1 MVHLLE
7 NISIATK
14 LALGFGLMLLLSLVL
29 AITGWVGLNHVS
41 SHSEQVFAI
50 QKFNKVIS
58 DTKAARENYLR
69 TASTE
74 DKNALAAEIDTMLS
88 MLAEQKMFYQQD
100 PQLKDT
106 FNNVTLYID
115 RYRDIFLQLVPL
127 SEAKLSAK
135 KNVLQ
140 QSQQLKTTLTSLE
153 AQLNSEAEQTNEW
166 LTAQQVAQA
175 HIYALE
181 TIDSLS
187 TWLTSNKDAEQL
199 PSALS
204 QQLTQLTQQFA
215 GINQRHGDAAIAQ
228 VQQQVAQ
235 LTTGITEYTQQSQ
248 AVTDKVQ
255 EYVEVARN
263 IRQDV
268 DALEQGLQTRQQQFS
283 LQAKWTLVGV
293 SLVSL
298 CIGLA
303 ATLLITRLI
312 AKPLHDTA
320 LAAARIAKGD
330 LTNAISSTRKD
341 EVGMLQQAIGQMTHA
356 LTELIHNVSGGISE
370 LNLAADQLS
379 SVTEQNRRGM
389 ADQQVETEQVA
400 TAMNEM
406 TATVHEVATNA
417 EQAAEA
423 TSNAEQVTHAGQQ
436 AMDASLQVVNRL
448 LQDLNNTAEAMQTLA
463 KQTEGIGSVMEV
475 IKSVAEQTNLLAL
488 NAAIEAARAGEAGR
502 GFAVVADEVRSLA
515 QRTQESTAEIEN
527 IVSQLQTGA
536 RHSLQMMQ
544 NSRERANANAKASQE
559 VGELFSQIAQAVSHV
574 QQMNHQI
581 AAAAEEQ
588 SLVAEEINRR
598 ISQVSEIANQTSASS
613 NETAAATQRLAE
625 LGDQLDNS
633 IKGFRT

>member
-1 MVHLLE
+1 MAHLLE
-7 NISIATK
+7 NFSIATK
-14 LALGFGLMLLLSLVL
+14 LALGFGVVLLLSLVL
-29 AITGWVGLNHVS
+29 ALTGWIGLNHVT

-69 TASTE
+69 TASAE
-74 DKNALAAEIDTMLS
+74 DKNNLTIEIDTMLS
-88 MLAEQKMFYQQD
+88 MLADQKAFYQQD
-100 PQLKDT
+100 TELKNT
-106 FNNVTLYID
+106 FNNVTHYIQ
-115 RYRDIFLQLVPL
+115 RYREIFLQLVPL
-127 SEAKLSAK
+127 NEAKLAAK

-140 QSQQLKTTLTSLE
+140 HINLLKTELTQFNH
-153 AQLNSEAEQTNEW
+153 QLVQTAEQNNDWYKAE
-166 LTAQQVAQA
+166 QVAQA
-175 HIYALE
+175 HIQTL
-181 TIDSLS
+181 TITYDVADWLGSSRESNQLLS
-187 TWLTSNKDAEQL
+187 GLK
-199 PSALS
+199 
-204 QQLTQLTQQFA
+204 QQLNELAQQFA
-215 GINQRHGDAAIAQ
+215 SLGQRYGDSSLTQAQ
-228 VQQQVAQ
+228 Q
-235 LTTGITEYTQQSQ
+235 LLTQISAESTQYANQSQ
-248 AVTDKVQ
+248 AITDKVQ

-268 DALEQGLQTRQQQFS
+268 DTLEGGLQTRQQRFS
-283 LQAKWTLVGV
+283 QQAKWTLISV

-303 ATLLITRLI
+303 ATLVITRLI

-330 LTNAISSTRKD
+330 LTNAISSSRKD
-341 EVGMLQQAIGQMTHA
+341 EVGMLQRAIGEMTHA
-356 LTELIHNVSGGISE
+356 LTELIGNVSGGIAE
-370 LNLAADQLS
+370 LSVAADQLS
-379 SVTEQNRRGM
+379 AVSEQNRRGM
-389 ADQQVETEQVA
+389 AEQQVETEQVA

-406 TATVHEVATNA
+406 TATVHEVASNA

-423 TSNAEQVTHAGQQ
+423 TGNAERVTIAGQQ
-436 AMDASLQVVNRL
+436 AMNESLQVVSRL
-448 LQDLNNTAEAMQTLA
+448 LQDLNNTADAMQTLA
-463 KQTEGIGSVMEV
+463 KQTEGIGTVMEV

-527 IVSQLQTGA
+527 IVSQLQSGA
-536 RHSLQMMQ
+536 RQSLQMMQ
-544 NSRERANANAKASQE
+544 SSRERANANAKASQD

-598 ISQVSEIANQTSASS
+598 ISQVSEIASQTSASS
-613 NETAAATQRLAE
+613 NETAAATERLAG
-625 LGDQLDNS
+625 LGDQLDNA